1 MLVLARKV
9 GQSIVIGD
17 NIELLVIEVRGEQ
30 VRIGVE
36 APRSIA
42 VHRKEL
48 LEQIKAENIQAAAQE
63 IGNDQVPDV
72 LKKSGNKGI
81 EAGTAPGR
89 YEPKPE
95 P

>member
-1 MLVLARKV
+1 MVLARKV

-17 NIELLVIEVRGEQ
+17 SIELLVIEVRGEQ

-48 LEQIKAENIQAAAQE
+48 LEQIRAENIQAAAQE
-63 IGNDQVPDV
+63 IGNDEVPDV
-72 LKKSGNKGI
+72 LKKSGDG
-81 EAGTAPGR
+81 GHP
-89 YEPKPE
+89 PSVPD